1 MLFVCY
7 PRCTTCQKAQKWL
20 EENNCSF
27 MVRDIK
33 LHNPTKEELT
43 AWWEK
48 SNLPLQRFFNTS
60 GQLYRA
66 YALKERLEM
75 ISEDEMLSLLAS
87 DGMLVKRPILITENE
102 VLVGFRQEEWH
113 RHLMKQPD

>member
-20 EENNCSF
+20 EGNNQKF
-27 MVRDIK
+27 KVRDIK
-33 LHNPTKEELT
+33 LHNPTKPEL
-43 AWWEK
+43 AEWWKK
-48 SNLPLQRFFNTS
+48 SNLPLRRFFNTS
-60 GQLYRA
+60 GQLYRIDS
-66 YALKERLEM
+66 LKERLKTM
-75 ISEDEMLSLLAS
+75 SEDDMLSLLSS

-113 RHLMKQPD
+113 KYLIK